1 MQGNL
6 DTKSDKDLGFEK
18 KINKERNIVEIKQKE
33 LTHRIRLS
41 RIAAVQSLYAIDI
54 KSKSAGEKNS
64 LLFEDN
70 FFAKESV
77 VDSCENTLY
86 YYRTIIFED
95 LSYLNFKNKKI
106 DEAFLIDLVSFAAEN
121 MQFIDSIIQIFLK
134 NEWRVPRLD
143 YIIRNILR
151 ISTAETIQRV
161 IKKVKKYKD
170 KEAIDEK
177 YKDANIRINVAI
189 ITSEYTNI
197 SGLFYNE
204 QMTGFANSVLDKIV
218 NYIIANHDQVLSKI
232 NAKFKV

>member
-1 MQGNL
+1 MQSNL
-6 DTKSDKDLGFEK
+6 SAKSDKDLGFEK

-41 RIAAVQSLYAIDI
+41 RIASVQSLYAIDI

-70 FFAKESV
+70 FLAKESV
-77 VDSCENTLY
+77 IDFCENTLY

-95 LSYLNFKNKKI
+95 LNYLSFKNKKI
-106 DEAFLIDLVSFAAEN
+106 DETFLIDLVSFTSEN
-121 MQFIDSIIQIFLK
+121 IQLIDSIIQIFLK
-134 NEWRVPRLD
+134 NEWTVARLD
-143 YIIRNILR
+143 YIIRAILR
-151 ISTAETIQRV
+151 ISTAEAIQRI
-161 IKKVKKYKD
+161 IKKVKKYKE

-218 NYIIANHDQVLSKI
+218 NHIIVNHDQILSKI